1 MIISP
6 SQPTPLLPFSP
17 PLESGAQCR
26 HGEKLG
32 GALNYSTAALTSPLF
47 ALHSRTDTLTELT
60 LFITSD
66 LETQSEKETMATL
79 SLRISIVDKNVTK
92 TMQFDPTTAIYD
104 ACKIIRDKISEAN
117 QGQPNEYGLFL
128 ADEDVKQGVWLE
140 PGRSLEYYILRNG
153 DLLEYR
159 KKLRTLRV
167 RMLDGT
173 LKTLLVD
180 DSQPVAN
187 LMVVICTK
195 IGITNH
201 DEYSLV
207 RENQEEELENKQNF
221 GTLTLKRKK
230 EEKERDAKMDQLR
243 KKLKTDDEV
252 NWIDPSKTLREQG
265 IDESETVLL
274 RRKFFFSD
282 QNIDSRDPVQLNLL
296 YVQAR
301 DAILDGTHPVTLD
314 KACEFAGIQCHI
326 QFGDHNEN
334 KHRTGFLDLKEFLP
348 QSYVKVKTVEKKVFT
363 EHKKHVG
370 LSELDAKV
378 IYTKTA
384 RSLKTYGEKMKG
396 KNKLVPRLLGVTKE
410 SVLRLDEKTK
420 EILKTWPLTTVRR
433 WGASPNTFTLD
444 FGDYSD
450 QYYSVQTT
458 EAEQIVQLIAGYID
472 IILKKKKSK
481 DHFGIEGDEG
491 STMVEDSVSPLKATI
506 LQHETSKIGK
516 VNTESLAKP
525 AIMRAGGDGARPYGT
540 GHMGGAQYTTVSGQ
554 ANLAH
559 APPMVQQTK
568 VTSVLSEPQR
578 ALLSTITAGQDVII
592 TVEEELRTK
601 AQIPE
606 LGSDPASLKWKET
619 TLDTNKQSVSSQIA
633 AMNAATAQVVTLTS
647 GPPEDVDHTMV
658 GAAISTITTNL
669 PEMTRGVRMI
679 AALMEDDTG
688 GDKLLDAARK
698 LCSAFS
704 DLLKAAEPETKEPR
718 QNLLNAASRVGE
730 ASHQV
735 LTTIGDEDE
744 SSRELQDILLGLAKA
759 VANTTAALVLKAKN
773 IAATCDDQ
781 ATQNKVIGAATQC
794 ALATSQLVACAK
806 VVAPTLH
813 SPACQQQLMAAV
825 REVARAVE
833 GLVTICNES
842 CTDEHL
848 LRELSQAAS
857 DVTRTLN
864 ELLNHIKMGTREKAR
879 ESIQEGAVETILVA
893 TDRLF
898 ASTGDAAEM
907 VRQARVLGQA
917 TAQLI
922 QAIKGE
928 AEKQPD
934 SELQRRLLA
943 AAKTLADATARMV
956 EAARLCASSPHD
968 AQKQNQLR
976 QAVEELRAA
985 TTAAATPALRRKLVT
1000 RLESAAKQAAST
1012 ATQCIAAAQ
1021 GATHHNTNKTSQEE
1035 LMSDCKIMADHIPN
1049 LVEGVKGTLSNPEN
1063 PTAQLNL
1070 INSSEQFLQ
1079 PGARVVQSARAVVPT
1094 VADQSSAVQLNHS
1107 SQQLGTAL
1115 GDLRSAVNRAREACG
1130 GLELDSAAD
1139 LIRSL
1144 KLELEAFHRA
1154 AERAQLRPLPGET
1167 AESTSLQLG
1176 STSKNVGFAMAQLL
1190 SAAAQGNE
1198 NYTGIAARNTST
1210 SLKDLTKAVRGVAAT
1225 TNNRDTQTRRYG
1237 KEWEHMR
1244 WCGHVMRMEQRMS
1257 KILMEMKY
1265 EGKILQGRPK
1275 KIWEEQITETGWKQI
1290 INSADAVMDRSLI
1303 LIEEAWEALQNPD
1316 RPNNAQNLAQVAK
1329 DVSQALNKCV
1339 GCLPGQKDVDESINS
1354 ISDAS
1359 QILATGEF
1367 PHTNKSYGQLQ
1378 QELNSAAAHLNDAS
1392 SDVVS
1397 SVRSPTQL
1405 ATTSRTFSSAFGD
1418 LMGVSMEMAGQT
1430 KDVEVQGQMVVS
1442 LKNVSMVSS
1451 TLLVTAKSVA
1461 ADPSAPNAKNQLAA
1475 AARAVTDSINYLVDV
1490 CTSAA
1495 PGQKE
1500 CDNAIRNIQSMRP
1513 LLENPNEPVNEATYF
1528 ECLDTV
1534 MEKSKSL
1541 GDGMTGIANHA
1552 KKCEHEQF
1560 GEAVKNVSSSIC
1572 GLVEA
1577 AAQAA
1582 YLVGVSDPSSVA
1594 GRPGLVDQ
1602 TQFARASQAI
1612 QSACQHLTNPAT
1624 TQQQV
1629 LSAATIIA
1637 KHTSSLCNA
1646 CRVASSKTTNPVA
1659 KRHFVQSAKDVANST
1674 ANLVKEIK
1682 ALDQDY
1688 SDRNRENCATA
1699 TRPLLDAVESLCAFA
1714 GSPEFSSQPAKISV
1728 AARAAQEPITS
1739 SGRSIID
1746 GSCSMVKAAKSL
1758 AVSPR
1763 DPPTWQLLA
1772 NHSKSVSDSIKK
1784 LVSSIRD
1791 KAPGQKECDDAIE
1804 KLSAKIRDLD
1814 QTSLSAVSQSLSPRR
1829 DNTLQ
1834 GFTDQMESSATE
1846 ISEKL
1851 EPLRGAA
1858 KYGAEN
1864 IGHAVNQMV
1873 QYFEPL
1879 VSGAIGAGSNMVHSK
1894 QQMVL
1899 LDQTKTVAECALQLV
1914 YATKE
1919 GGGNPKA
1926 VNIHPDIDDSAEAT
1940 RDSLHDLGKTLE
1952 HLATQAGVVTGV
1964 MDTITRAMARVA
1976 DNRVSTISIT
1986 ETGHSFVDY
1995 QTRMVAS
2002 SKEIARISQ
2011 EMVSKSG
2018 TDVARLGPL
2027 AAELSHHY
2035 GQLAHDSVGAAASTS
2050 NADVSVRLRTGVQEL
2065 GRACLDLV
2073 KSGGTCQMAPQGDT
2087 FAQREVSESGR
2098 VVSEKVS
2105 QVLAALQAGSR
2116 GTQACI
2122 NAAST
2127 VSGIIGDLDT
2137 TIMFA
2142 TAGTLHA
2149 ENEEESFADHRE
2161 NILKT
2166 AKALVEDTKTLVAGA
2181 ASSQEQLAV
2190 AAQNAV
2196 STIVQLAEVVKFG
2209 AASLG
2214 SNNPEAQVML
2224 INAVKDVASAL
2235 GDLIQATKAASGK
2248 SINDP
2253 SMNHLKDSAKVESDT
2268 DVPDWLVSD
2277 QEEELIRLLSV
2288 ENLHQNDP
2296 KPTTDIIQLLVM
2308 VTNVT
2313 SLLKTVKAV
2322 EDEHTRGTRAL
2333 EATIEA
2339 IAQEIRAL
2347 NSPEQHKSLSTPED
2361 LVRCTKAITL
2371 ATAKAV
2377 AAGNSCKQDDVIV
2390 AANMGRKAISDM
2402 LTICKGTANNADSEE
2417 LRSRTLHSGHDV
2429 AVQYR
2434 ELLQTILHTLS
2445 RPGGAS
2451 DAKQSLPPISRRIA
2465 QCLTELVASAE
2476 LLKGTDW
2483 VDPDDPTVIA
2493 ENELLGAAASIDAA
2507 AKKLASLRPRRSI
2520 QETDES
2526 LNFDEMILEAAKSI
2540 AAANSALVKAASAA
2554 QRELIDLGKV
2564 SRRPLTSSDDG
2575 QWSEGLISAARL
2587 VAAATHSLVESA
2599 NALVQGV
2606 SSEEKL
2612 ISSAKQVASSTA
2624 QLLVAC
2630 KVKADPDSDS
2640 TKRLQ
2645 SAGNAVKRATDNLVR
2660 AAQQAIQQEEER
2672 SLVLN
2677 RRMVGGIAQEINAR
2691 SEVLRI
2697 ERQLEEARGR
2707 LTAIRQAKYKI
2718 KGGETSPSD
2727 GETDGYGS
2735 GYESFTTRYET
2746 RSFEN
2751 SGNLKT
2757 PPNSS
2762 FVQTQHV
2769 STPYPSHSTTT
2780 NITTSGVDKPVSSP
2794 DKLYSSI
2801 SKVEKAYSNIRG
2813 ILDEAE
2819 AKSEKKRG
2827 SSPLTGRLS
2836 SDNTLVTSKIYTSTP
2851 GRKITPTSSYE
2862 SSSSILPPPPPAN
2875 MMDLSTASSQG
2886 YSSMTTNNFSE
2897 SSVNNFNDN
2906 NTTLE
2911 QRMLKQSMTQRMV
2924 EKKTVTMTTSSS
2936 HRSYKLGES

>member
-1 MIISP
+1 MPALEGIR
-6 SQPTPLLPFSP
+6 PLWLVWVSFDNART
-17 PLESGAQCR
+17 LEN
-26 HGEKLG
+26 H
-32 GALNYSTAALTSPLF
+32 
-47 ALHSRTDTLTELT
+47 
-60 LFITSD
+60 
-66 LETQSEKETMATL
+66 SEKEPMATL

-92 TMQFDPTTAIYD
+92 TMQFDPTTSIYD

-140 PGRSLEYYILRNG
+140 SGRSLEYYILRNG
-153 DLLEYR
+153 THTDLLEYR

-348 QSYVKVKTVEKKVFT
+348 QSYVKVKTVEKKVFS

-384 RSLKTYGEKMKG
+384 RSLKTYGVTFFLVKLAKQLTVSVLWLQEKMKG

-559 APPMVQQTK
+559 APPMGHLSLVDVLSFVVTGKSIGLSELSTITVHCDILVQQTK

-578 ALLSTITAGQDVII
+578 ALLSTITSGQDVII

-679 AALMEDDTG
+679 AALMEDDTS

-968 AQKQNQLR
+968 AHKQNQLR

-1035 LMSDCKIMADHIPN
+1035 LMSDCKIMADYIPN

-1225 TNNRDTQTRRYG
+1225 TNNRDTQTR
-1237 KEWEHMR
+1237 
-1244 WCGHVMRMEQRMS
+1244 
-1257 KILMEMKY
+1257 
-1265 EGKILQGRPK
+1265 
-1275 KIWEEQITETGWKQI
+1275 I

-1405 ATTSRTFSSAFGD
+1405 ATTSRNFSSAFGD

-1772 NHSKSVSDSIKK
+1772 NHSKCVSDSIKK

-1804 KLSAKIRDLD
+1804 KLNAKIRDLD

-1851 EPLRGAA
+1851 EPLRSAA

-2027 AAELSHHY
+2027 AAELSHQY

-2253 SMNHLKDSAKVESDT
+2253 SMNHLKDSAKV
-2268 DVPDWLVSD
+2268 
-2277 QEEELIRLLSV
+2277 
-2288 ENLHQNDP
+2288 
-2296 KPTTDIIQLLVM
+2296 M

-2402 LTICKGTANNADSEE
+2402 LTICKGFE
-2417 LRSRTLHSGHDV
+2417 SRIRNFLNF
-2429 AVQYR
+2429 
-2434 ELLQTILHTLS
+2434 
-2445 RPGGAS
+2445 
-2451 DAKQSLPPISRRIA
+2451 
-2465 QCLTELVASAE
+2465 CLCLYY
-2476 LLKGTDW
+2476 LGTDW

-2554 QRELIDLGKV
+2554 QRELIDLGKSGVFVGVQV

-2640 TKRLQ
+2640 TKRLQIFRTQFCQIKLITILIFVHACLNEQ

-2735 GYESFTTRYET
+2735 GYESFTTR
-2746 RSFEN
+2746 SL
-2751 SGNLKT
+2751 NL
-2757 PPNSS
+2757 
-2762 FVQTQHV
+2762 
-2769 STPYPSHSTTT
+2769 
-2780 NITTSGVDKPVSSP
+2780 
-2794 DKLYSSI
+2794 
-2801 SKVEKAYSNIRG
+2801 
-2813 ILDEAE
+2813 
-2819 AKSEKKRG
+2819 
-2827 SSPLTGRLS
+2827 
-2836 SDNTLVTSKIYTSTP
+2836 
-2851 GRKITPTSSYE
+2851 
-2862 SSSSILPPPPPAN
+2862 
-2875 MMDLSTASSQG
+2875 
-2886 YSSMTTNNFSE
+2886 
-2897 SSVNNFNDN
+2897 
-2906 NTTLE
+2906 
-2911 QRMLKQSMTQRMV
+2911 
-2924 EKKTVTMTTSSS
+2924 
-2936 HRSYKLGES
+2936 

>member
-1 MIISP
+1 
-6 SQPTPLLPFSP
+6 
-17 PLESGAQCR
+17 
-26 HGEKLG
+26 
-32 GALNYSTAALTSPLF
+32 
-47 ALHSRTDTLTELT
+47 
-60 LFITSD
+60 
-66 LETQSEKETMATL
+66 MATL

-92 TMQFDPTTAIYD
+92 TMQFDPTTTVYD
-104 ACKIIRDKISEAN
+104 ACRIIREKISEAN
-117 QGQPNEYGLFL
+117 QGQPKDYGLFL
-128 ADEDVKQGVWLE
+128 ADEDAKKGVWLE
-140 PGRSLEYYILRNG
+140 PGRNLEYYILRNG

-173 LKTLLVD
+173 VKTLLVD
-180 DSQPVAN
+180 DSQPVVN

-207 RENQEEELENKQNF
+207 RENQEEELENKPNF

-265 IDESETVLL
+265 IDEGETVLL

-301 DAILDGTHPVTLD
+301 DAMLDGTHPVTQD
-314 KACEFAGIQCHI
+314 KACEFAGIQCQI

-334 KHRTGFLDLKEFLP
+334 RHRPGFLDLKEFLP
-348 QSYVKVKTVEKKVFT
+348 QSYVKVKGIEKKVFS
-363 EHKKHVG
+363 EHKKHIG

-378 IYTKTA
+378 LYTKTA
-384 RSLKTYGEKMKG
+384 RSLPTYGVTFFLVKEKMKG
-396 KNKLVPRLLGVTKE
+396 KNKLVPRLLGVTKD

-450 QYYSVQTT
+450 QYYCVQTT
-458 EAEQIVQLIAGYID
+458 EAEQILQLISGYID
-472 IILKKKKSK
+472 IILKKKQSK

-506 LQHETSKIGK
+506 LQHETNRVVK

-525 AIMRAGGDGARPYGT
+525 AVIRPGADGARPYGT
-540 GHMGGAQYTTVSGQ
+540 GHIAGAQLTTVSGQ
-554 ANLAH
+554 VNLAH
-559 APPMVQQTK
+559 VPPMVQTTK
-568 VTSVLSEPQR
+568 VTSVLTEPQR
-578 ALLSTITAGQDVII
+578 ALLGTISAGHDII
-592 TVEEELRTK
+592 DSAGRDLQTK
-601 AQIPE
+601 AEVPP
-606 LGSDPASLKWKET
+606 LGSDPASLKWKES

-647 GPPEDVDHTMV
+647 GPAEDVDHTAV
-658 GAAISTITTNL
+658 GAAITTITSNL

-679 AALMEDDTG
+679 AALMEDDTSG
-688 GDKLLDAARK
+688 EKLLDAARR

-735 LTTIGDEDE
+735 LTTMGDGDEQ
-744 SSRELQDILLGLAKA
+744 SRELQDLLLSLAKA

-773 IAATCDDQ
+773 IAATCDEQ
-781 ATQNKVIGAATQC
+781 ATQNRVIGAATQC

-813 SPACQQQLMAAV
+813 SPACQEQLVAAV

-833 GLVTICNES
+833 GLVAVCNDS
-842 CTDEHL
+842 CSDEHL
-848 LRELSQAAS
+848 LRELTHAAS
-857 DVTRTLN
+857 EVTRTLN
-864 ELLNHIKMGTREKAR
+864 DLLHHIKLSSREKAH
-879 ESIQEGAVETILVA
+879 ESVQEGAVETILVA
-893 TDRLF
+893 TDKLF
-898 ASTGDAAEM
+898 ASSGDAGEM
-907 VRQARVLGQA
+907 VRQARILGQA
-917 TAQLI
+917 TAHLI

-956 EAARLCASSPHD
+956 EAARLCASSPQD
-968 AQKQNQLR
+968 AGAQDELR
-976 QAVEELRAA
+976 RAAEELRTA
-985 TTAAATPALRRKLVT
+985 TAAAATPALRRKIVS
-1000 RLESAAKQAAST
+1000 RLEAAAKQAAST

-1021 GATHHNTNKTSQEE
+1021 GASYHNTSKPAQEE
-1035 LMSDCKIMADHIPN
+1035 LMMDCKAMADHIPA
-1049 LVEGVKGTLSNPEN
+1049 LVEGVKGTLSNPDN

-1070 INSSEQFLQ
+1070 IDASEQFLQ
-1079 PGARVVQSARAVVPT
+1079 PGARAVQSARTVLPT
-1094 VADQSSAVQLNHS
+1094 VTDQASARQLSTASN
-1107 SQQLGTAL
+1107 QLGAAL
-1115 GDLRSAVNRAREACG
+1115 ADLRSAVGRAREACG
-1130 GLELDSAAD
+1130 V
-1139 LIRSL
+1139 
-1144 KLELEAFHRA
+1144 LELESA
-1154 AERAQLRPLPGET
+1154 AEVIRNLKMELQAFQRATELRPLPGET
-1167 AESTSLQLG
+1167 AESASLQLG
-1176 STSKNVGFAMAQLL
+1176 ATSKSVAANMSQLVT
-1190 SAAAQGNE
+1190 AAVQGNE
-1198 NYTGIAARNTST
+1198 NYTGIAARNTSN
-1210 SLKDLTKAVRGVAAT
+1210 SLRDLTVAVRGVAAT
-1225 TNNRDTQTRRYG
+1225 TSN
-1237 KEWEHMR
+1237 KETKA
-1244 WCGHVMRMEQRMS
+1244 
-1257 KILMEMKY
+1257 KI
-1265 EGKILQGRPK
+1265 IDNA
-1275 KIWEEQITETGWKQI
+1275 EE
-1290 INSADAVMDRSLI
+1290 VMDHSLE
-1303 LIEEAWEALQNPD
+1303 LIEQARYVLKNLDQPD
-1316 RPNNAQNLAQVAK
+1316 NTQKLSRVVK
-1329 DVSQALNKCV
+1329 EVSQSLSKCV
-1339 GCLPGQKDVDESINS
+1339 GCLPGQKDVDEAIHSIT
-1354 ISDAS
+1354 DAS
-1359 QILATGEF
+1359 MILEKGEF
-1367 PHTNKSYGQLQ
+1367 PVTNKSYGQLQ
-1378 QELNSAAAHLNDAS
+1378 QELNSAAANLNDAS
-1392 SDVVS
+1392 AEVVQ
-1397 SVRSPTQL
+1397 SVHSPAQL
-1405 ATTSRTFSSAFGD
+1405 AASSRQFGSAFGD
-1418 LMGVSMEMAGQT
+1418 LIGVSMEMAGQT
-1430 KDVEVQGQMVVS
+1430 KDKEVQGQMVVS
-1442 LKNVSMVSS
+1442 LKNVSMSS
-1451 TLLVTAKSVA
+1451 SKLLVTAKTVA
-1461 ADPSAPNAKNQLAA
+1461 ADPTAPNAKNQLTA
-1475 AARAVTDSINYLVDV
+1475 AARGVTDSINYLIDV

-1513 LLENPNEPVNEATYF
+1513 LLDNPSEPVNDSTYF

-1552 KKCEHEQF
+1552 KESQHEQF
-1560 GEAVKNVSSSIC
+1560 GESVKSVSSSIC

-1602 TQFARASQAI
+1602 AQFARAAQAI
-1612 QSACQHLTNPAT
+1612 QSACASLTNPAT
-1624 TQQQV
+1624 NQQQV
-1629 LSAATIIA
+1629 LSAATVIA
-1637 KHTSSLCNA
+1637 KHTSALCNA
-1646 CRVASSKTTNPVA
+1646 CRLASSKTTNPVA

-1688 SDRNRENCATA
+1688 SESNRDCCARA
-1699 TRPLLDAVESLCAFA
+1699 TRPLLEAVDSLCTFA
-1714 GSPEFSSQPAKISV
+1714 SSPEFASQPAKIGAV
-1728 AARAAQEPITS
+1728 ARRAQEPVTS
-1739 SGRSIID
+1739 AARSIID
-1746 GSCSMVKAAKSL
+1746 GSCAMVRAAKSL

-1791 KAPGQKECDDAIE
+1791 KAPGQKECDDAVE
-1804 KLSAKIRDLD
+1804 TLSGKIRELD
-1814 QTSLSAVSQSLSPRR
+1814 QASLSAVSQSLAPRR
-1829 DNTLQ
+1829 DNSLQ
-1834 GFTDQMESSATE
+1834 GFTDQMSRSASE
-1846 ISEKL
+1846 ITDKL
-1851 EPLRGAA
+1851 EPLRTAA
-1858 KYGAEN
+1858 KFGAEN

-1873 QYFEPL
+1873 LYFDPL
-1879 VSGAIGAGSNMVHSK
+1879 VTGAVGAASNMVHSK

-1899 LDQTKTVAECALQLV
+1899 LDQTKTVAESALQLV

-1926 VNIHPDIDDSAEAT
+1926 VNIHSDIDETADAL
-1940 RDSLHDLGKTLE
+1940 RDALQDLSRTLE
-1952 HLATQAGVVTGV
+1952 QLSTQAGVVTGIV
-1964 MDTITRAMARVA
+1964 DTITRAMSR
-1976 DNRVSTISIT
+1976 ISDT
-1986 ETGHSFVDY
+1986 RASVGVDEEHGFVEY
-1995 QTRMVAS
+1995 QTRMVRAA
-2002 SKEIARISQ
+2002 KEIARVSQ
-2011 EMVSKSG
+2011 DMVAKSG
-2018 TDVARLGPL
+2018 TEPSHLGAL
-2027 AAELSHHY
+2027 GAELARWY
-2035 GQLAHDSVGAAASTS
+2035 AQLAQDSIGAAAATS
-2050 NADVSVRLRTGVQEL
+2050 NAEVSSRIRGGVQEL
-2065 GRACLDLV
+2065 GRACQTLV
-2073 KSGGTCQMAPQGDT
+2073 QAGGSCQLAGPHDT
-2087 FAQREVSESGR
+2087 YAQRDVADGAR
-2098 VVSEKVS
+2098 LVSEKVS
-2105 QVLAALQAGSR
+2105 AVLAALQAGSR

-2149 ENEEESFADHRE
+2149 DNEDESFSDHRE

-2196 STIVQLAEVVKFG
+2196 ATIVQLSEVVKLG

-2253 SMNHLKDSAKVESDT
+2253 SMNHLKESAK
-2268 DVPDWLVSD
+2268 
-2277 QEEELIRLLSV
+2277 
-2288 ENLHQNDP
+2288 
-2296 KPTTDIIQLLVM
+2296 VM

-2333 EATIEA
+2333 ESTIQA

-2347 NSPEQHKSLSTPED
+2347 NSPDQPKTSATPED
-2361 LVRCTKAITL
+2361 LVRCTKSITV

-2377 AAGNSCKQDDVIV
+2377 AAGNSCKQDDIIV
-2390 AANMGRKAISDM
+2390 AANVGRKAISDM
-2402 LTICKGTANNADSEE
+2402 LTICKATANAAETAE
-2417 LRSRTLHSGHDV
+2417 LRSRTIRAGHDV

-2434 ELLQTILHTLS
+2434 ELLQTILHIAS
-2445 RPGGAS
+2445 RPGAGAQE
-2451 DAKQSLPPISRRIA
+2451 AARTGLPPISRRIA
-2465 QCLTELVASAE
+2465 QCVAELVAAAE
-2476 LLKGTDW
+2476 LLKGTEW

-2507 AKKLASLRPRRSI
+2507 AKKLASLRPRKSVK
-2520 QETDES
+2520 EADES

-2554 QRELIDLGKV
+2554 QRELIETGKV
-2564 SRRPLTSSDDG
+2564 SRQPLTSSDDG

-2599 NALVQGV
+2599 NSLVQGM

-2630 KVKADPDSDS
+2630 KVKADPDSES

-2645 SAGNAVKRATDNLVR
+2645 AAGNAVKRATDNLVR
-2660 AAQQAIQQEEER
+2660 AAQQATQQEKQR

-2677 RRMVGGIAQEINAR
+2677 QRMVGGIAQEINAR

-2697 ERQLEEARGR
+2697 ERQLEEAWSR
-2707 LTAIRQAKYKI
+2707 LTAIRQAKYKL
-2718 KGGETSPSD
+2718 KGEAPSD
-2727 GETDGYGS
+2727 SEPET
-2735 GYESFTTRYET
+2735 YESFTSRYET
-2746 RSFEN
+2746 RSFDN
-2751 SGNLKT
+2751 TLRQSPVGTFTTTFSTTVN
-2757 PPNSS
+2757 N
-2762 FVQTQHV
+2762 
-2769 STPYPSHSTTT
+2769 STPQ
-2780 NITTSGVDKPVSSP
+2780 NGNVSSP
-2794 DKLYSSI
+2794 EKLYSSL
-2801 SKVEKAYSNIRG
+2801 SKVEKAYSSIRG
-2813 ILDEAE
+2813 MLDEADT
-2819 AKSEKKRG
+2819 KDTQ
-2827 SSPLTGRLS
+2827 SPSKLS
-2836 SDNTLVTSKIYTSTP
+2836 SFETASSKPFNSPAKFNKEERSKTSDQSKTNGALSNNETETRIYTSTP
-2851 GRKITPTSSYE
+2851 SRQVAGTF
-2862 SSSSILPPPPPAN
+2862 
-2875 MMDLSTASSQG
+2875 DLSNDSSQG
-2886 YSSMTTNNFSE
+2886 YSSMTAE
-2897 SSVNNFNDN
+2897 SSFNNYSTFQGDE

-2911 QRMLKQSMTQRMV
+2911 QRMLKQSVTQRT
-2924 EKKTVTMTTSSS
+2924 EKRTITMTTSSLKS
-2936 HRSYKLGES
+2936 FQLDETQK